1 MNTGTPNAEER
12 RRVAAE
18 QAAAWLVAL
27 REDRLSAHER
37 GEFVDWLRE
46 SPVHV
51 AEMLRIS
58 QLDQALAEFGDWTAL
73 PAATPTPDNVVQL
86 LPGPSRPAARRPRF
100 AGLTRAIAAGL
111 AIVVVAGGGWL
122 ALREQGTVVRTQL
135 AERREMILADGSAVS
150 IAPLSEMR
158 IRYTADRRSIEL
170 RKGHAHFDVT
180 HDARRPFVVDAGTAT
195 VQAVGT
201 SFDVERAPGSVRV
214 TVVEGRVA
222 VTQQEKGATGSVPSP
237 ATVPARVMLGA
248 NEEIVVPSQAPMTAV
263 VHQVNAPAQAAWTTG
278 SLVFE
283 DETVAEVV
291 RRFNLHNQAQ
301 IRILDPELAARRIS
315 GTFRASDP
323 ESFIAFIHATSASPA
338 GDRSVIL
345 VEPHSR

>member
-1 MNTGTPNAEER
+1 MNTGTPSAEER
-12 RRVAAE
+12 RRAAAE

-27 REDRLSAHER
+27 REQRLSLHER
-37 GEFVDWLRE
+37 GEFIDWLRE

-58 QLDQALAEFGDWTAL
+58 QVDQALAEFGDWTAL
-73 PAATPTPDNVVQL
+73 PAATSGPDNVVQL
-86 LPGPSRPAARRPRF
+86 LPGRSQAAPRRPRF
-100 AGLTRAIAAGL
+100 AEWARAMAAGL
-111 AIVVVAGGGWL
+111 AVVVVAGGSWL
-122 ALREQGTVVRTQL
+122 ALRDQGTVVRTQL
-135 AERREMILADGSAVS
+135 AERREMTLTDGSVVN
-150 IAPLSEMR
+150 IAPLSELR

-301 IRILDPELAARRIS
+301 IRILAPELAERRIS

-338 GDRSVIL
+338 SDRSVIL